1 LVFNGY
7 SERPTIHVGLFFFA
21 DQNKNKEIM
30 MTNIIA
36 QALGIFGMLAAV
48 ISYQCKKNRN
58 YFIWQGLSG
67 AFFSAQFILIG
78 AWAGLIFNAYNIV
91 RAVAYQSKKAK
102 SVSCV
107 AFLECL
113 VLAAALLSI
122 FVFKEA
128 WWLVLFTLIAQ
139 ATGTFAMWTRDGKKI
154 RISQMAVVSPFWL
167 LYDLLIPVPS
177 IGGILCEVFNMTSVI
192 ISFIRFKKTGFDKT

>member
-1 LVFNGY
+1 
-7 SERPTIHVGLFFFA
+7 
-21 DQNKNKEIM
+21 
-30 MTNIIA
+30 MTTIIA
-36 QALGIFGMLAAV
+36 QILGILGMLAAV

-91 RAVAYQSKKAK
+91 RAIAYQSKKAK
-102 SVSCV
+102 SVICV
-107 AFLECL
+107 AGLECL
-113 VLAAALLSI
+113 VLMAALLSI
-122 FVFKEA
+122 FVFEET

-154 RISQMAVVSPFWL
+154 RLSQMAVVSPFWL

-177 IGGILCEVFNMTSVI
+177 IGGILCEIFNMTSVI
-192 ISFIRFKKTGFDKT
+192 ISFVRFKKTGFDKT

>member
-1 LVFNGY
+1 
-7 SERPTIHVGLFFFA
+7 
-21 DQNKNKEIM
+21 

-36 QALGIFGMLAAV
+36 QTLGILGMLAAM
-48 ISYQCKKNRN
+48 ISYQCKKNKN
-58 YFIWQGLSG
+58 YFIFQGLSG

-91 RAVAYQSKKAK
+91 RALAYQSKKAK
-102 SVSCV
+102 SVVCV
-107 AFLECL
+107 ISLEIL
-113 VLAAALLSI
+113 VVIAAAMSVL
-122 FVFKEA
+122 VFKEA
-128 WWLVLFTLIAQ
+128 WWLVSFTLIAQ
-139 ATGTFAMWTRDGKKI
+139 VTGTFAMWTRDGKKI

-177 IGGILCEVFNMTSVI
+177 IGGILCEVFNMASVI

>member
-1 LVFNGY
+1 
-7 SERPTIHVGLFFFA
+7 
-21 DQNKNKEIM
+21 
-30 MTNIIA
+30 MTDIIA
-36 QALGIFGMLAAV
+36 QALGIFGMLAAM
-48 ISYQCKKNRN
+48 ISYQCKKNKN
-58 YFIWQGLSG
+58 YFIFQGLSG

-91 RAVAYQSKKAK
+91 RALAYQSKKAR
-102 SVSCV
+102 SVVCV
-107 AFLECL
+107 ISLEIL
-113 VLAAALLSI
+113 VVIAAAMSV

-128 WWLVLFTLIAQ
+128 WWLVSFTLIAQ
-139 ATGTFAMWTRDGKKI
+139 ITGTFAMWTRDGKKI

-177 IGGILCEVFNMTSVI
+177 IGGILCEVFNMASVM

>member
-1 LVFNGY
+1 
-7 SERPTIHVGLFFFA
+7 
-21 DQNKNKEIM
+21 

-36 QALGIFGMLAAV
+36 QVLGIFGMLAAM
-48 ISYQCKKNRN
+48 ISYQCKTNKN
-58 YFIWQGLSG
+58 YFIFQGLSG

-91 RAVAYQSKKAK
+91 RALAYQSKKAK
-102 SVSCV
+102 SVACV
-107 AFLECL
+107 VGLECL
-113 VLAAALLSI
+113 VLTAAMISI

-128 WWLVLFTLIAQ
+128 WWLVSFTLIAQ
-139 ATGTFAMWTRDGKKI
+139 ITGTFAMWTRDGKKI

-177 IGGILCEVFNMTSVI
+177 IGGILCEVFNMASVV

>member
-1 LVFNGY
+1 M
-7 SERPTIHVGLFFFA
+7 I
-21 DQNKNKEIM
+21 D
-30 MTNIIA
+30 IIA
-36 QALGIFGMLAAV
+36 QALGIFGMLAAM
-48 ISYQCKKNRN
+48 ISYQCKKNKN
-58 YFIWQGLSG
+58 YFIFQGLSG

-91 RAVAYQSKKAK
+91 RALAYQSKKAR
-102 SVSCV
+102 SVVCV
-107 AFLECL
+107 ISLELL
-113 VLAAALLSI
+113 VVIAAAMSV

-128 WWLVLFTLIAQ
+128 WWLVTFTLIAQ
-139 ATGTFAMWTRDGKKI
+139 VTGTFAMWTRDGKKI

-177 IGGILCEVFNMTSVI
+177 IGGILCEVFNMASVI

>member
-1 LVFNGY
+1 
-7 SERPTIHVGLFFFA
+7 
-21 DQNKNKEIM
+21 

-36 QALGIFGMLAAV
+36 QTLGILGMLAAM
-48 ISYQCKKNRN
+48 ISYQCKKNKN
-58 YFIWQGLSG
+58 YFIFQGLSG

-91 RAVAYQSKKAK
+91 RALAYQSKKAK
-102 SVSCV
+102 SVVCV
-107 AFLECL
+107 ISLEIL
-113 VLAAALLSI
+113 VVIAAAMSVL
-122 FVFKEA
+122 VFKEA
-128 WWLVLFTLIAQ
+128 WWLVSFTLIAQ
-139 ATGTFAMWTRDGKKI
+139 VTGTFAMWTRDGKKI

-177 IGGILCEVFNMTSVI
+177 IGGVLCEVFNMASVI

>member
-1 LVFNGY
+1 
-7 SERPTIHVGLFFFA
+7 
-21 DQNKNKEIM
+21 
-30 MTNIIA
+30 MTTIIA
-36 QALGIFGMLAAV
+36 QILGILGMLAAV

-91 RAVAYQSKKAK
+91 RAIAYQSKKAK
-102 SVSCV
+102 SVICV
-107 AFLECL
+107 AGLECL
-113 VLAAALLSI
+113 VLTAALLSI
-122 FVFKEA
+122 FVFEET

-167 LYDLLIPVPS
+167 FYDLLIPVPS
-177 IGGILCEVFNMTSVI
+177 VGGILCELFNMMSVM

>member
-1 LVFNGY
+1 
-7 SERPTIHVGLFFFA
+7 
-21 DQNKNKEIM
+21 

-36 QALGIFGMLAAV
+36 QTLGIFGMLAAM
-48 ISYQCKKNRN
+48 ISYQCKKNKN
-58 YFIWQGLSG
+58 YFIFQGLSG

-91 RAVAYQSKKAK
+91 RALAYQSKKAK
-102 SVSCV
+102 SVVCV
-107 AFLECL
+107 ISLEIL
-113 VLAAALLSI
+113 VVIAAGMSI

-128 WWLVLFTLIAQ
+128 WWLVSFTLIAQ
-139 ATGTFAMWTRDGKKI
+139 VTGTFAMWTRDGKKI

-177 IGGILCEVFNMTSVI
+177 IGGILCEVFNMASVI

>member
-1 LVFNGY
+1 
-7 SERPTIHVGLFFFA
+7 
-21 DQNKNKEIM
+21 

-36 QALGIFGMLAAV
+36 QALGIFGMLAAM
-48 ISYQCKKNRN
+48 ISYQCKTNKN
-58 YFIWQGLSG
+58 YFIFQGLSG

-91 RAVAYQSKKAK
+91 RALAYQSKKAK
-102 SVSCV
+102 SVACV
-107 AFLECL
+107 VGLECL
-113 VLAAALLSI
+113 VLTAAMISI

-128 WWLVLFTLIAQ
+128 WWLVSFTLIAQ
-139 ATGTFAMWTRDGKKI
+139 ITGTFAMWTRDGKKI

-177 IGGILCEVFNMTSVI
+177 IGGILCEVFNMASVV

>member
-1 LVFNGY
+1 
-7 SERPTIHVGLFFFA
+7 
-21 DQNKNKEIM
+21 
-30 MTNIIA
+30 MTTVIA
-36 QALGIFGMLAAV
+36 QILGIFGMLAAV

-67 AFFSAQFILIG
+67 AFFSIQFILIG

-91 RAVAYQSKKAK
+91 RAVAYQSKKSK
-102 SVSCV
+102 SIICV
-107 AFLECL
+107 AGLECL
-113 VLAAALLSI
+113 VLTAALLAI

-128 WWLVLFTLIAQ
+128 WWLVSLTLIAQ

-192 ISFIRFKKTGFDKT
+192 VSFIRFKKTGFDKT

>member
-1 LVFNGY
+1 
-7 SERPTIHVGLFFFA
+7 
-21 DQNKNKEIM
+21 
-30 MTNIIA
+30 MTNVIA
-36 QALGIFGMLAAV
+36 QLLGIFGMLAAML
-48 ISYQCKKNRN
+48 SYQCKKNKN

-91 RAVAYQSKKAK
+91 RAVVYQSKKAK
-102 SVSCV
+102 SVGCIICLEILVV
-107 AFLECL
+107 A
-113 VLAAALLSI
+113 AAALSVLA
-122 FVFKEA
+122 FKEA
-128 WWLVLFTLIAQ
+128 WWLVLFTWIAQ

-154 RISQMAVVSPFWL
+154 RISQLAVVSPFWL

-177 IGGILCEVFNMTSVI
+177 IGGILCEVFNMASVV

>member
-1 LVFNGY
+1 
-7 SERPTIHVGLFFFA
+7 
-21 DQNKNKEIM
+21 
-30 MTNIIA
+30 MTTIIA
-36 QALGIFGMLAAV
+36 QMLGIFGMIAAV
-48 ISYQCKKNRN
+48 LSYQCKKNQN

-67 AFFSAQFILIG
+67 VFFSAQFILIG
-78 AWAGLIFNAYNIV
+78 AWAGLLFNAYNIV
-91 RAVAYQSKKAK
+91 RAIAYQSKKAK
-102 SVSCV
+102 SVICV
-107 AFLECL
+107 IGLEAL
-113 VLAAALLSI
+113 VLTAALLSI

-154 RISQMAVVSPFWL
+154 RVSQMAVVSPFWL

-177 IGGILCEVFNMTSVI
+177 IGGILCEVFNMASVI

>member
-1 LVFNGY
+1 
-7 SERPTIHVGLFFFA
+7 
-21 DQNKNKEIM
+21 

-36 QALGIFGMLAAV
+36 QTLGIFGMLAAM
-48 ISYQCKKNRN
+48 ISYQCKKNKN
-58 YFIWQGLSG
+58 YFIFQGLSG

-91 RAVAYQSKKAK
+91 RALAYQSKKAR
-102 SVSCV
+102 SVVCV
-107 AFLECL
+107 ISLEIL
-113 VLAAALLSI
+113 VVIAAAMSV

-128 WWLVLFTLIAQ
+128 WWLVSFTLIAQ
-139 ATGTFAMWTRDGKKI
+139 ITGTFAMWTRDGKKI

-177 IGGILCEVFNMTSVI
+177 IGGVLCEVFNMASVVV
-192 ISFIRFKKTGFDKT
+192 SFIRFKKTGFDKT

>member
-1 LVFNGY
+1 
-7 SERPTIHVGLFFFA
+7 
-21 DQNKNKEIM
+21 
-30 MTNIIA
+30 MTTIIA
-36 QALGIFGMLAAV
+36 QILGILGMLAAV

-91 RAVAYQSKKAK
+91 RAIAYQSKKAK
-102 SVSCV
+102 SVICV
-107 AFLECL
+107 AGLECL
-113 VLAAALLSI
+113 VLTAALLSI
-122 FVFKEA
+122 FVFEET

-154 RISQMAVVSPFWL
+154 RLSQMAVVSPFWL

-177 IGGILCEVFNMTSVI
+177 IGGILCEIFNMTSVI
-192 ISFIRFKKTGFDKT
+192 ISFVRFKKTGFDKT